1 MVKLRGNISKKT
13 FGEFR
18 EGIPSEGYRTM
29 LIDNHEQLQGRKD
42 RKLLRV
48 AMRWPEHS
56 DTHCS
61 GLDVDRG

>member
-42 RKLLRV
+42 RKLL
-48 AMRWPEHS
+48 
-56 DTHCS
+56 
-61 GLDVDRG
+61 